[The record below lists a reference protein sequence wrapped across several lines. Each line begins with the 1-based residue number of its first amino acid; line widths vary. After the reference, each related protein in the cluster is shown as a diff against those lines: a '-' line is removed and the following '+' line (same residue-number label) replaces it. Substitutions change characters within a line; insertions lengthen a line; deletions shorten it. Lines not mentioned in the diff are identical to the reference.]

1 MITEDDVRRAVTA
14 YEEAFKKLRNMKPGK
29 ATAGAEHVYGESY
42 QYLVRLGVRSQLK
55 LKYRG

>member
-1 MITEDDVRRAVTA
+1 MTTEDDVRRAVTA
-14 YEEAFKKLRNMKPGK
+14 HEDALKKLRNMKPGK

-42 QYLVRLGVRSQLK
+42 QYLVRLGVCRQIK